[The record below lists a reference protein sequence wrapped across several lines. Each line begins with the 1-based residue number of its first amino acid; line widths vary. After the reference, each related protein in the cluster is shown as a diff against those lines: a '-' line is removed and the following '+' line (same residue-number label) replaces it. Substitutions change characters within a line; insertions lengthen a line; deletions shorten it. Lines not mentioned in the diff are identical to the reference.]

1 MSLNEPA
8 KSRRTP
14 LLVGGAVVVVA
25 AIAVLFVLPAE
36 TGWDPTGVG
45 AATGL
50 VKIAEPDNEE
60 LERGMARM
68 ETEDVLLLSDTRPA
82 AEPGVTDVWEYE
94 LAPYE
99 SVEFKYTAPEDA
111 RIAFRW
117 RSSAPLNYDMH
128 SHPFEGGVELTES
141 FGVSDA
147 AEMQGIYI
155 APFTGIHGWYWQ
167 NRSTDN
173 VIVRLE
179 ASGGMTTSTIYSSV
193 GEADRPLEGVENSV
207 EGSAAGHDMQGSDEG
222 VAGETG

>member
-1 MSLNEPA
+1 MTQSTETRTSRPA
-8 KSRRTP
+8 
-14 LLVGGAVVVVA
+14 LLIGGAVVAVA

-45 AATGL
+45 KATGL

-68 ETEDVLLLSDTRPA
+68 ARQEVLLLSDTPPA
-82 AEPGVTDVWEYE
+82 AEPGVTDAWEYE

-99 SVEFKYTAPEDA
+99 SIEFKYTAPEGA

-117 RSSAPLNYDMH
+117 EGSGLINYDMH
-128 SHPFEGGVELTES
+128 SHPFEGGVEATEG
-141 FGVSDA
+141 FGVGEA
-147 AEMQGIYI
+147 QLMQGVYI

-173 VIVRLE
+173 VTVRLD
-179 ASGGMTTSTIYSSV
+179 ASGGMTTSAIFSAA
-193 GEADRPLEGVENSV
+193 GETDRPLQGVENAV
-207 EGSAAGHDMQGSDEG
+207 QGAAEGHAMQGSE
-222 VAGETG
+222 